1 MRIFGNSMV
10 ILFLKFCSQN
20 AELLK
25 IKEEKEKELREDIY
39 KEADD
44 YKIAFHE
51 KRKVDSEMN
60 KIHNREREKV

>member
-1 MRIFGNSMV
+1 MV

-51 KRKVDSEMN
+51 KRKVNSEMN

>member
-1 MRIFGNSMV
+1 M
-10 ILFLKFCSQN
+10 
-20 AELLK
+20 K

-51 KRKVDSEMN
+51 KRKVNSEMN